1 LGRPSQGLWHEY
13 NRKITKKEK
22 IIMRDY
28 DDFEDEEKLDLLEE
42 QIKENVEW
50 LYTTDN
56 DEIECISVENLEG
69 ILSKFFGRKMDL
81 KQ

>member
-1 LGRPSQGLWHEY
+1 
-13 NRKITKKEK
+13 
-22 IIMRDY
+22 MRDY

-56 DEIECISVENLEG
+56 DEVECISVENLEY

>member
-1 LGRPSQGLWHEY
+1 
-13 NRKITKKEK
+13 
-22 IIMRDY
+22 MRDY
-28 DDFEDEEKLDLLEE
+28 DDFEYEEKLDLLEE

>member
-1 LGRPSQGLWHEY
+1 
-13 NRKITKKEK
+13 
-22 IIMRDY
+22 MRDY
-28 DDFEDEEKLDLLEE
+28 DDFEYEEKLDLLEE

-69 ILSKFFGRKMDL
+69 ILSKFFSRKMDL

>member
-1 LGRPSQGLWHEY
+1 
-13 NRKITKKEK
+13 
-22 IIMRDY
+22 MRDY

-50 LYTTDN
+50 LFTTDS
-56 DEIECISVENLEG
+56 DEVECISVENLEG

>member
-1 LGRPSQGLWHEY
+1 
-13 NRKITKKEK
+13 
-22 IIMRDY
+22 MRDY
-28 DDFEDEEKLDLLEE
+28 DDFEEEEKLDLLEE

-56 DEIECISVENLEG
+56 DELECISIENLEG
-69 ILSKFFGRKMDL
+69 ILSKFFNRKMDL

>member
-1 LGRPSQGLWHEY
+1 
-13 NRKITKKEK
+13 
-22 IIMRDY
+22 MRDY
-28 DDFEDEEKLDLLEE
+28 DGFEDEEKLDLLEE

>member
-1 LGRPSQGLWHEY
+1 
-13 NRKITKKEK
+13 
-22 IIMRDY
+22 MRDY

>member
-1 LGRPSQGLWHEY
+1 
-13 NRKITKKEK
+13 
-22 IIMRDY
+22 MRDY
-28 DDFEDEEKLDLLEE
+28 DDFEEEEKLDLLEE

-56 DEIECISVENLEG
+56 DEIECISIENLES

-81 KQ
+81 KQE